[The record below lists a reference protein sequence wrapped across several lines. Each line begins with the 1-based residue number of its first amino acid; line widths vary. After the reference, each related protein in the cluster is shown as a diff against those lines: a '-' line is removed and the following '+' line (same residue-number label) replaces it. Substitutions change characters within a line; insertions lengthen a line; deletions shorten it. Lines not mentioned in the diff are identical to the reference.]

1 MDNMEKMFLTQ
12 INDLVEE
19 LRNVKATEI
28 ADIARVD
35 ARITRELESRIKDNK
50 SPEAQAFDPS
60 ALEEELDALQV
71 SVFI

>member
-1 MDNMEKMFLTQ
+1 MDNMEKMFHSK

-35 ARITRELESRIKDNK
+35 ARITRELESRIKDIK
-50 SPEAQAFDPS
+50 SPEA
-60 ALEEELDALQV
+60 
-71 SVFI
+71 